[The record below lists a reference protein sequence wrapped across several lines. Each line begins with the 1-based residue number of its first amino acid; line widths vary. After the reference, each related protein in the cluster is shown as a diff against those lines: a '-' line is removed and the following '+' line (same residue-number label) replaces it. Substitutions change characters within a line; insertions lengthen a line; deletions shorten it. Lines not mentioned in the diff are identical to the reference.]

1 MLRGKLVLHDVPDV
15 EVLCV
20 KVVRSYERTTQADF
34 PPADREDLVA
44 YLIAAAWELSIR
56 FDAGRGV
63 PFESILRLQLP
74 FRVVDFIRKNNGR
87 TSWRF
92 SSHEYTREAVR
103 NLSLDAPASA
113 DDGHPR
119 SLGDVV
125 AAPWQA
131 FLRKQIALPL
141 SLNDS
146 TVKDVAAELGTSE
159 SFVNG
164 CIRRFKTE
172 RPDLKGN
179 E

>member
-103 NLSLDAPASA
+103 NLSLDAPGGTDA
-113 DDGHPR
+113 DGDSR
-119 SLGDVV
+119 QLGDVV
-125 AAPWQA
+125 AAPASVPETDSASYRLERLDYERRRCRARDRRILSEW
-131 FLRKQIALPL
+131 LNSPL
-141 SLNDS
+141 QSR
-146 TVKDVAAELGTSE
+146 AA
-159 SFVNG
+159 
-164 CIRRFKTE
+164 
-172 RPDLKGN
+172 
-179 E
+179 